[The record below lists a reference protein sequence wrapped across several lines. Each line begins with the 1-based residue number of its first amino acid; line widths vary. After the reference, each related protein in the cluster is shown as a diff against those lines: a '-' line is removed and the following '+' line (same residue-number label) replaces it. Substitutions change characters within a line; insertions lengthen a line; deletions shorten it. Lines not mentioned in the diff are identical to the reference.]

1 MKHKM
6 LLASAIVALLTAGV
20 WTGYGQKER
29 AWNASFEYQVIADP
43 TQARALDDGI
53 NQLNQLG
60 AQGWEIVGLAHG
72 NVYLKRT
79 KR

>member
-1 MKHKM
+1 MTHKI
-6 LLASAIVALLTAGV
+6 LLAFAIITLLTAGV

-29 AWNASFEYQVIADP
+29 ASNGSFEYQVIADP
-43 TQARALDDGI
+43 TQTRALDDGI

-72 NVYLKRT
+72 NLYLKRT